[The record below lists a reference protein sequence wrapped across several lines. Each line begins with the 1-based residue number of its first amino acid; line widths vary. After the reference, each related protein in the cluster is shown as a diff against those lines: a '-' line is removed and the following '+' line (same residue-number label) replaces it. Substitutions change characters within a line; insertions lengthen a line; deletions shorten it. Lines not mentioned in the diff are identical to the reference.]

1 MCESQVLET
10 RDHPTLE
17 SEVQEDE
24 GLWSGLVS
32 MSLAMTS
39 ESFDGYCM

>member
-1 MCESQVLET
+1 VLET

-24 GLWSGLVS
+24 GLWNGLVS
-32 MSLAMTS
+32 VSVINHD
-39 ESFDGYCM
+39 F